1 MLSVSLS
8 TSTGCGGESEAAM
21 ATQGSEQALLASERY
36 ARLILAQMNKMRLRT
51 DFCDV
56 GLKVGDRVFRVH
68 RLVLAAS
75 SPYFSA
81 LFSGGMREA
90 DKEEVQIL
98 GVETQVFE
106 VLLEFIYTGPCQYL
120 IAHQVC

>member
-1 MLSVSLS
+1 MSSICVS
-8 TSTGCGGESEAAM
+8 TSTGFSGGGSDAVATM
-21 ATQGSEQALLASERY
+21 ALQASEQVLLASDRY
-36 ARLILAQMNKMRLRT
+36 ARLILAQMNKMRHRT

-56 GLKVGDRVFRVH
+56 RLNVGGQMFTVH

-90 DKEEVQIL
+90 DKEEVQIM
-98 GVETQVFE
+98 GVETEVFE
-106 VLLEFIYTGPCQYL
+106 VLLDFIYTGQF
-120 IAHQVC
+120 

>member
-1 MLSVSLS
+1 MSSICVS
-8 TSTGCGGESEAAM
+8 TSTGFIGGGSDAVATM
-21 ATQGSEQALLASERY
+21 ALQASEQVLLASDRY
-36 ARLILAQMNKMRLRT
+36 ARLILAQMNKMRHRT

-56 GLKVGDRVFRVH
+56 RLNVGGQMFTVH

-90 DKEEVQIL
+90 DKEEVQIM
-98 GVETQVFE
+98 GVETEVFE
-106 VLLEFIYTGPCQYL
+106 VLLDFIYTGQF
-120 IAHQVC
+120 

>member
-1 MLSVSLS
+1 MSSMSAS
-8 TSTGCGGESEAAM
+8 TSASCGGDAAAAAM
-21 ATQGSEQALLASERY
+21 ATLSSELALLSSDRY

-56 GLKVGDRVFRVH
+56 GLRVGGRVFRVH

-90 DKEEVQIL
+90 DKEEVHIL
-98 GVETQVFE
+98 GVEADVFKI
-106 VLLEFIYTGPCQYL
+106 LLDFIYTGS
-120 IAHQVC
+120 H